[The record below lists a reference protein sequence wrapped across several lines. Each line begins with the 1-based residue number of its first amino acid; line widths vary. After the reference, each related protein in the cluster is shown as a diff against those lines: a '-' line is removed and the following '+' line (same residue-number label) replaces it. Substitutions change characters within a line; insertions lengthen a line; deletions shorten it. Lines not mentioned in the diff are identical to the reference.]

1 MQTKSVIAVIIV
13 ALFVILGKCKG
24 VEVSS
29 PEPNQT
35 TTKPP
40 ATQPAPG
47 GNTTDASQ
55 PTRDPHLALGNPSN
69 ATKDE
74 RNYDNFLI
82 EHPQFVVSYNRSRG
96 TANWVAWHL
105 SKAWRGTAR
114 RQNNFRFDPS
124 LPASW
129 FRATTNHYTG
139 SGFDRGH
146 MCPSDDRDG
155 SEEDNSATFLMT
167 NIVPQAP
174 KNNQE
179 TWRLLEE
186 YCRRLADEGNEMYI
200 YSGVYGRGGT
210 GSNGTTTNIAN
221 GQITVPSRIWKVIVV
236 LPVGTND
243 ITRINANTR
252 IIAVDTPN
260 TQSVEEK
267 PWGDYR
273 VSVRAIEQATGL
285 NFFASLPQSLQ
296 NTLETK
302 VDNGPTR

>member
-1 MQTKSVIAVIIV
+1 MQTRSIIAVIII
-13 ALFVILGKCKG
+13 ALFVVLDRCR
-24 VEVSS
+24 
-29 PEPNQT
+29 PTEPT
-35 TTKPP
+35 TPKP
-40 ATQPAPG
+40 ATTNTLPQPSPG

-74 RNYDNFLI
+74 RNADNFLI
-82 EHPQFVVSYNRSRG
+82 EHPQFVLSYNRSRG

-105 SKAWRGTAR
+105 SKAWRGTAK
-114 RQNNFRFDPS
+114 RQNNFRPDTSIPS
-124 LPASW
+124 AW
-129 FRATTNHYTG
+129 FRATTTHYTN

-200 YSGVYGRGGT
+200 YSGVYGSGGI
-210 GSNGTTTNIAN
+210 GSNGQRSTLAD
-221 GQITVPSRIWKVIVV
+221 GQITVPARIWKVIVV

-243 ITRINANTR
+243 IARINANTR

-260 TQSVEEK
+260 TQAVEEK

-273 VSVRAIEQATGL
+273 VSVRDIERATGL
-285 NFFASLPQSLQ
+285 NFFAGLPQALQ
-296 NTLETK
+296 NTIETK

>member
-1 MQTKSVIAVIIV
+1 MQTRSIIAVIII
-13 ALFVILGKCKG
+13 ALFVVLDRCRTT
-24 VEVSS
+24 
-29 PEPNQT
+29 EPT
-35 TTKPP
+35 TPKPNTTNNP
-40 ATQPAPG
+40 PLSQPSPG

-74 RNYDNFLI
+74 RNADNFLI
-82 EHPQFVVSYNRSRG
+82 EHPQFVLSYNRSRG

-105 SKAWRGTAR
+105 SKAWRGTAK
-114 RQNNFRFDPS
+114 RQNNFRPDTSIPS
-124 LPASW
+124 AW
-129 FRATTNHYTG
+129 FRATTTHYTN

-200 YSGVYGRGGT
+200 YSGVYGSGGI
-210 GSNGTTTNIAN
+210 GSNGQRSTLAN
-221 GQITVPSRIWKVIVV
+221 GQITVPARIWKVIVV

-243 ITRINANTR
+243 IARINANTR

-260 TQSVEEK
+260 TQAVEEK

-273 VSVRAIEQATGL
+273 VSVRDIERATGL
-285 NFFASLPQSLQ
+285 NFFAGLPQALQ
-296 NTLETK
+296 NTIETK